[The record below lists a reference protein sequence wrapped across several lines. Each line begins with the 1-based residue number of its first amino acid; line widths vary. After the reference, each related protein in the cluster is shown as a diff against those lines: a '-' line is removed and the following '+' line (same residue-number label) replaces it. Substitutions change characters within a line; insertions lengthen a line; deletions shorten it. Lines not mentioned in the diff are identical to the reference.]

1 MWIEDDIE
9 NNDEDEPWKAK
20 MSPPPAHLAPANTA
34 ITLPLM
40 VNMDQHHQH
49 YHQHHYHYQHHQ
61 HLEANA

>member
-20 MSPPPAHLAPANTA
+20 MSPPAHLAPANAA